1 MRGAYLH
8 NIVLVDRIAQ
18 LLRSRGVTVHTEHY
32 LGPGVGFADLLAQRN
47 GVRVLIEVERT
58 PARVPGDIAK
68 AIAVHAP
75 LLFIVTPDARIARAC
90 SRRVARLGPL
100 PSSLVVHVFPFG
112 PALLKLQEVF
122 P

>member
-1 MRGAYLH
+1 MRGTYLH
-8 NIVLVDRIAQ
+8 NTVLVDPIAQ
-18 LLRSRGVTVHTEHY
+18 HLRSRRVTVYTEHY
-32 LGPGVGFADLLAQRN
+32 LGPGVGFADLLAQRD
-47 GVRVLIEVERT
+47 GVRVLIEVEQT

-68 AIAVHAP
+68 AIAIPAP

-90 SRRVARLGPL
+90 LRRVARLGPF
-100 PSSLVVHVFPFG
+100 PRSLVVHVFPFG